1 MEETPQIVALDYV
14 LVAADFPVKL
24 CIPAFQIR
32 CAELAANGFVFRKLL
47 LQTVNF
53 SLEFCNQLAIEDIHG
68 IRAEKQREEV
78 HLVFDGSKR
87 NMDASVYEMLS
98 AWAEQ
103 SEKFRNGEISKEQYD
118 HWRYTFPAEDTTQIW
133 GKVPSQ
139 EFSDAFVKSLKKY
152 IND

>member
-1 MEETPQIVALDYV
+1 MNALANV
-14 LVAADFPVKL
+14 LEVSPLALK
-24 CIPAFQIR
+24 IPDIDSD
-32 CAELAANGFVFRKLL
+32 LGFIHTLF
-47 LQTVNF
+47 
-53 SLEFCNQLAIEDIHG
+53 AIEDIHG
-68 IRAEKQREEV
+68 ARAERQGDEV
-78 HLVFDGSKR
+78 HIIFDGNKR

-103 SEKFRNGEISKEQYD
+103 SEKFRNGDISKEQYD

>member
-1 MEETPQIVALDYV
+1 MNALANV
-14 LVAADFPVKL
+14 LEVSPLALK
-24 CIPAFQIR
+24 IPDIDSD
-32 CAELAANGFVFRKLL
+32 LGFIHTLF
-47 LQTVNF
+47 
-53 SLEFCNQLAIEDIHG
+53 AIEDIHG
-68 IRAEKQREEV
+68 ARAERQGDEV
-78 HLVFDGSKR
+78 HIIFDGNKR

>member
-1 MEETPQIVALDYV
+1 MNALANV
-14 LVAADFPVKL
+14 LEVSP
-24 CIPAFQIR
+24 
-32 CAELAANGFVFRKLL
+32 LALKVPDIDSDLSFIHTLF
-47 LQTVNF
+47 
-53 SLEFCNQLAIEDIHG
+53 AIEDIHG
-68 IRAEKQREEV
+68 TRAERQGDEV
-78 HLVFDGSKR
+78 HIIFDGSKR

>member
-1 MEETPQIVALDYV
+1 MGAVRIN
-14 LVAADFPVKL
+14 
-24 CIPAFQIR
+24 CITSAS
-32 CAELAANGFVFRKLL
+32 C
-47 LQTVNF
+47 
-53 SLEFCNQLAIEDIHG
+53 
-68 IRAEKQREEV
+68 
-78 HLVFDGSKR
+78 KR